1 MGVVVFA
8 NSRTDSGALPAG
20 AMEVRAKGGNTIPMV
35 FVTTADGAKGI
46 DAIPYATLK
55 NDMRKSVRTLRS
67 TLDETDVLGGES
79 LAENPATQEPA
90 SGDVPEFITWTNT
103 AGKSIRAAASK
114 VQDGKVLFLL
124 PNGKTVWYEIS
135 KLSEKSQDNLPGE

>member
-1 MGVVVFA
+1 
-8 NSRTDSGALPAG
+8 
-20 AMEVRAKGGNTIPMV
+20 MEVRAKGGNTIPMV

-67 TLDETDVLGGES
+67 TLEETDVLGGES
-79 LAENPATQEPA
+79 LAENPEIEEPPSA
-90 SGDVPEFITWTNT
+90 DIPKFITWTNT
-103 AGKSIRAAASK
+103 AGKSIQAAASK

-124 PNGKTVWYEIS
+124 PNGKTVWYDIS
-135 KLSEKSQDNLPGE
+135 KLSGKIKDNLPGE